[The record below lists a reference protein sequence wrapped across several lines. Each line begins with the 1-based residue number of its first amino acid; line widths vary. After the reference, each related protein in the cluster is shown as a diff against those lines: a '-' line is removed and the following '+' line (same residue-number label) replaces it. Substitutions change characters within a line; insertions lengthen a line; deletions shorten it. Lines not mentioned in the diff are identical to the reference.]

1 MLKAVRRAPAIV
13 TAVYLSIAGLGAAD
27 QSLTGQISDSMCKA
41 KHEEAAEGAGKMAD
55 HDCTVSCVKGGS
67 KFVLISDGKIF
78 QITNQTF
85 ADVEKL
91 AGQSVK
97 VTGDVKGDAIT
108 VTKIEAA
115 K

>member
-1 MLKAVRRAPAIV
+1 MKPTVMTFVAVLAFA
-13 TAVYLSIAGLGAAD
+13 AAAAAD
-27 QSLTGQISDSMCKA
+27 QTTLTGQISDSMCKA

-67 KFVLISDGKIF
+67 KYVVLADGKIY
-78 QITNQTF
+78 QIANQTF

-91 AGQSVK
+91 AGQAVK
-97 VTGDVKGDAIT
+97 ISGDVKGDTIT
-108 VTKIEAA
+108 VAKIEAA

>member
-1 MLKAVRRAPAIV
+1 MLKAVRLAPAIV
-13 TAVYLSIAGLGAAD
+13 TVLYLSTAGLGAAD

-67 KFVLISDGKIF
+67 KYVLIADGKIY

>member
-1 MLKAVRRAPAIV
+1 MLRAVRLVPAVV
-13 TAVYLSIAGLGAAD
+13 TVLSLSAVGVDAAD

-67 KFVLISDGKIF
+67 KYVLISDGRIY
-78 QITNQTF
+78 QITNQTL

-91 AGQSVK
+91 AGQAVK
-97 VTGDVKGDAIT
+97 ITGDVKGDAIT
-108 VTKIEAA
+108 VTKVEPA